1 MKHAIE
7 TASVGLVLILHTR
20 GVALLSSKGQ
30 MEEIWSFDFKRY
42 IRLLPNAE
50 LEAALDLSVFHV
62 VAIEIY
68 RSMVE
73 DDDYETA
80 FDDEDE
86 FLPLEKRAK
95 LRILLFPTSQMKYRV
110 VPYLRDNVR
119 YQAVGEHLLTINER
133 CNTACFLARTSRVL
147 SKETSST
154 AELKKPATSESITNE
169 NCSSKRPVLAGW
181 LHVCKLSSKR
191 VTQRSTIGNKDAQI
205 AWKEAR
211 GRVSSSMQK
220 MSSSESKDAF
230 AIISEHN
237 SGNRLV
243 EH

>member
-1 MKHAIE
+1 MGQQMMREGANGKFIHLTYVSHFYLPKGSSLKSLFMKHAIE

-95 LRILLFPTSQMKYRV
+95 LRILLFPTSQMKYV
-110 VPYLRDNVR
+110 SLR
-119 YQAVGEHLLTINER
+119 GLSLL
-133 CNTACFLARTSRVL
+133 
-147 SKETSST
+147 
-154 AELKKPATSESITNE
+154 
-169 NCSSKRPVLAGW
+169 
-181 LHVCKLSSKR
+181 
-191 VTQRSTIGNKDAQI
+191 
-205 AWKEAR
+205 
-211 GRVSSSMQK
+211 
-220 MSSSESKDAF
+220 
-230 AIISEHN
+230 
-237 SGNRLV
+237 
-243 EH
+243 